1 VPEEP
6 GLLVLLLVRGV
17 SELSASLGEPGVPE
31 ESDSLGMSVVA
42 VVPIS
47 LLGVAGVSVVLR

>member
-6 GLLVLLLVRGV
+6 GLLVSLLVRGV

-47 LLGVAGVSVVLR
+47 LLSVAGV